1 MSNLDKK
8 LLCTVLQSKHQ
19 ARGAHAK
26 KVMVLRGVGGLHGL
40 GLLPAQRA
48 VAEVPRPRPRPRPR
62 VDEAL
67 RPHAHAAVQSADVAV
82 SKDIALYQLI
92 LPH

>member
-8 LLCTVLQSKHQ
+8 LLCTTLLQSKHQ

-48 VAEVPRPRPRPRPR
+48 VAEVPRPR

>member
-1 MSNLDKK
+1 
-8 LLCTVLQSKHQ
+8 
-19 ARGAHAK
+19 
-26 KVMVLRGVGGLHGL
+26 MVLRGVGGLHGL

-67 RPHAHAAVQSADVAV
+67 RPHAHATVQSADVAV

>member
-1 MSNLDKK
+1 
-8 LLCTVLQSKHQ
+8 
-19 ARGAHAK
+19 
-26 KVMVLRGVGGLHGL
+26 MVIRGVGGLHGL

-48 VAEVPRPRPRPRPR
+48 VAEVPRPRPR

-82 SKDIALYQLI
+82 SADIALYQLI
-92 LPH
+92 LSHLCFILTLIIFYCRQH